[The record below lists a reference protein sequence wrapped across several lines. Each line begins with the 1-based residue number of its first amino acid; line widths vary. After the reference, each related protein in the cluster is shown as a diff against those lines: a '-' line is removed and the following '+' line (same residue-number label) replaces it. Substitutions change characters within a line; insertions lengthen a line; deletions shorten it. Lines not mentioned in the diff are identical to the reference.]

1 MEDKEKEP
9 IEVEPE
15 KVEIE
20 GAVIEETKEEQD
32 SKVVPEEN
40 KNKMAIAS
48 LVLGI
53 ISIVV
58 IDNFFVSLVCAILA
72 IVFGIQGKKEDRSK
86 MATAGFILG
95 IITVSLLALC
105 MIGIFQ
111 VAWLFTSLL

>member
-40 KNKMAIAS
+40 KMAIAS

-58 IDNFFVSLVCAILA
+58 LDNFFVSLVCAILA